1 MAKAKIK
8 IKNKQTKNHKTK
20 QPNRNKKWATLE
32 NISQKYIY
40 PTRQVFPPV

>member
-8 IKNKQTKNHKTK
+8 IKSKQKPTK
-20 QPNRNKKWATLE
+20 QSNRNNKSATLE
-32 NISQKYIY
+32 NISQKYIH

>member
-8 IKNKQTKNHKTK
+8 IKSKQKTKK
-20 QPNRNKKWATLE
+20 QPNRNNKSANLE

-40 PTRQVFPPV
+40 PTRQVFP